1 MQSYVCVCLVY
12 VWPFST
18 PWTVARQASLS
29 VGILQERTLEWVA
42 ISFSRVSSRPR
53 NWTRSPTLQAD
64 SWPSEPPGKPFRAMK
79 ACYLKCYGDT
89 QEHCSQI
96 SLSYLPLF
104 LPYGPGYSSDK
115 SFHFLFCLIGLIW
128 ASLVAQTVVC
138 PGFDTWVRKTPEE
151 GSGNPLQYSCLEN
164 SMEKGAWWAAVH
176 GVTKSQAQQRD

>member
-1 MQSYVCVCLVY
+1 MCLVY

-42 ISFSRVSSRPR
+42 ISFSRGSSRPR

-104 LPYGPGYSSDK
+104 LPYPWVFKWQIISLP
-115 SFHFLFCLIGLIW
+115 FLFDWPNLGFPGGSDSSLPRVWYLSQEDSWRREWQPTPVFLPGEFHGERSLVGCSPQGHKESGTTEGLIH
-128 ASLVAQTVVC
+128 
-138 PGFDTWVRKTPEE
+138 K
-151 GSGNPLQYSCLEN
+151 
-164 SMEKGAWWAAVH
+164 H
-176 GVTKSQAQQRD
+176 